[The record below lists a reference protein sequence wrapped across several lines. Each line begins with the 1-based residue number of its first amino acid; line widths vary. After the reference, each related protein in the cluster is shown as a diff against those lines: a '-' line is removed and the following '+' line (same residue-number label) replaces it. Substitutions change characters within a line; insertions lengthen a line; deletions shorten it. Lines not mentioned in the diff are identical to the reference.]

1 MCRPVM
7 IWQLKSNVAL
17 WYTVGSWQHQLW
29 SRTYLATATIDL
41 VAIECNA
48 SFAVVAGSDAA
59 FAAAVFFVVC
69 VAPAV
74 VAAARS
80 PDVFLAFF

>member
-1 MCRPVM
+1 M

-17 WYTVGSWQHQLW
+17 RYTVGSWQHQLW
-29 SRTYLATATIDL
+29 SRTCPATATIDL